1 MKPVIALVGRP
12 NVGKS
17 TLFNYL
23 TKSNNALVANQ
34 PGLTRDRIY
43 GLTKRFDNRYIVI
56 DTGGIAPPD
65 DDSQDQDKMNHL
77 ISNQAWHAIEEADL
91 VCFLVD
97 GRDGL
102 VPQDQEV
109 FKNLR
114 TTNKKV
120 YVLVNKADSGVA
132 NMLSS
137 DFYALGAENVYET
150 SARSGKGVRA
160 LFEKVAEEFPY
171 VEEEPKDVSKYEQEV
186 DGSTDVIKVALVG
199 RPNVGKSTLAN
210 ALIGEER
217 FVTSD
222 IPGTTRD
229 SISANIEKFGTRF
242 ELIDTAGVRRRSKV
256 SDMVEKFSVVKTIQA
271 IEDAHVVILMLDGTK
286 EFAVQDAHL
295 AGMVLESG
303 RAVVVAINKTDI
315 SSLDDRKQI
324 KKGFDLKLRFL
335 EFAEKQFISAKNKEG
350 ITKLM
355 RAAEKAYKSANINVN
370 TSDLNRL
377 LENALESFQPPLVR
391 GRRIKLKYAAQV
403 SSCPPTF
410 AIHGNQIERIPATY
424 KRYLENYFR
433 KSLKLVGTPILLLFK
448 QPDNPYAGKRNKL
461 TPRQEHSRK
470 RMMKKVKKRK

>member
-23 TKSNNALVANQ
+23 TKSNNALVADQ

-65 DDSQDQDKMNHL
+65 VSQDHDNLNHL
-77 ISNQAWHAIEEADL
+77 ISTQAWHAIEEADL

-97 GRDGL
+97 GTEGL

-109 FKNLR
+109 FKKLR
-114 TTNKKV
+114 SSNKKV
-120 YVLVNKADSGVA
+120 FVIVNKADSGFA

-137 DFYALGAENVYET
+137 DFYSLGEEHIYET
-150 SARSGKGVRA
+150 SARSGKGVRT
-160 LFEKVAEEFPY
+160 LFSNIEELFPNI
-171 VEEEPKDVSKYEQEV
+171 EEEAE
-186 DGSTDVIKVALVG
+186 VG

-222 IPGTTRD
+222 VPGTTRD
-229 SISANIEKFGTRF
+229 SISANIEKFGTKF

-256 SDMVEKFSVVKTIQA
+256 SDLVEKFSVVKTIQA

-303 RAVVVAINKTDI
+303 RAVVIAINK
-315 SSLDDRKQI
+315 
-324 KKGFDLKLRFL
+324 FDLKLRFL
-335 EFAEKQFISAKNKEG
+335 EFAEKQFVSAKHKEG

-355 RAAEKAYKSANINVN
+355 RAAARAYKSANVNVGTSEINRM
-370 TSDLNRL
+370 LG
-377 LENALESFQPPLVR
+377 NALESFQPPLVR
-391 GRRIKLKYAAQV
+391 GRRIKLKYVAQV

-410 AIHGNQIERIPATY
+410 AIYGNQIDRIPASY

-433 KSLKLVGTPILLLFK
+433 KSLKLVGTPIQLVFK

-470 RMMKKVKKRK
+470 RLLKKVKKR

>member
-23 TKSNNALVANQ
+23 TKSNNALVADQ

-43 GLTKRFDNRYIVI
+43 GLSKRFDNRYIVI

-65 DDSQDQDKMNHL
+65 ESQDQDNMNHA
-77 ISNQAWHAIEEADL
+77 ISAQAWHAIEEADL

-97 GRDGL
+97 GREGL

-109 FKNLR
+109 FKKLR
-114 TTNKKV
+114 STNKKV
-120 YVLVNKADSGVA
+120 FVLVNKADSGVA

-137 DFYALGAENVYET
+137 DFYSLGAEHVYEI

-160 LFEKVAEEFPY
+160 LFVTVNEQFPNI
-171 VEEEPKDVSKYEQEV
+171 EEEPEE
-186 DGSTDVIKVALVG
+186 DGPSDVIKVALVG

-222 IPGTTRD
+222 VPGTTRD
-229 SISANIEKFGTRF
+229 SISANIEKFGTKF

-295 AGMVLESG
+295 AGMVLQSG

-315 SSLDDRKQI
+315 SSLEDRKEMQ
-324 KKGFDLKLRFL
+324 KGFDLKLRFL
-335 EFAEKQFISAKNKEG
+335 EFAERQFISAKHKEG

-355 RAAEKAYKSANINVN
+355 RGAARAYKSANINVS
-370 TSDLNRL
+370 TSDLNRM
-377 LENALESFQPPLVR
+377 LEGALESFQPPLVR

-433 KSLKLVGTPILLLFK
+433 KSLKLVGTPIQLLFK
-448 QPDNPYAGKRNKL
+448 QPDNPYAGKHNKL

-470 RMMKKVKKRK
+470 RMMKKVKKR

>member
-23 TKSNNALVANQ
+23 TKSNNALVADQ

-43 GLTKRFDNRYIVI
+43 GLSKRFDNRYIVI

-65 DDSQDQDKMNHL
+65 ESQDQDNMNHA
-77 ISNQAWHAIEEADL
+77 ISAQAWHAIEEADL

-97 GRDGL
+97 GREGL
-102 VPQDQEV
+102 VIQDQEV
-109 FKNLR
+109 FKKLR
-114 TTNKKV
+114 STNKKV
-120 YVLVNKADSGVA
+120 FVLVNKADSGVA
-132 NMLSS
+132 NILSS
-137 DFYALGAENVYET
+137 DFYSLGAEHVYET

-160 LFEKVAEEFPY
+160 LFSNIDEQFPHI
-171 VEEEPKDVSKYEQEV
+171 EEEPEE
-186 DGSTDVIKVALVG
+186 DGPSDVIKVALVG

-222 IPGTTRD
+222 VPGTTRD
-229 SISANIEKFGTRF
+229 SISANIEKFGTKF

-295 AGMVLESG
+295 AGMVLQSG

-315 SSLDDRKQI
+315 SSLEDRKEMQ
-324 KKGFDLKLRFL
+324 KGFDLKLRFL
-335 EFAEKQFISAKNKEG
+335 EFAERQFISAKHKEG

-355 RAAEKAYKSANINVN
+355 RGAARAYKSANINVS
-370 TSDLNRL
+370 TSDLNRM
-377 LENALESFQPPLVR
+377 LEGALESFQPPLVR

-433 KSLKLVGTPILLLFK
+433 KSLKLVGTPIQLLFK

-470 RMMKKVKKRK
+470 RMMKKVKKR

>member
-1 MKPVIALVGRP
+1 MNPVIALVGRP

-23 TKSNNALVANQ
+23 TKTNNALVADQ

-43 GLTKRFDNRYIVI
+43 GLSKRFDNRYIVI

-65 DDSQDQDKMNHL
+65 ESQDQDNMNHA
-77 ISNQAWHAIEEADL
+77 ISAQAWHAIEEADL

-97 GRDGL
+97 GREGL
-102 VPQDQEV
+102 VLQDQEV
-109 FKNLR
+109 FKKLR
-114 TTNKKV
+114 STNKKIF
-120 YVLVNKADSGVA
+120 VLVNKADSGVA

-137 DFYALGAENVYET
+137 DFYSLGAEHVYET

-160 LFEKVAEEFPY
+160 LFANIDEQFPHI
-171 VEEEPKDVSKYEQEV
+171 EEEPEE
-186 DGSTDVIKVALVG
+186 DGPSDVIKVALVG

-222 IPGTTRD
+222 VPGTTRD
-229 SISANIEKFGTRF
+229 SISANIEKFGTKF

-295 AGMVLESG
+295 AGMVLQSG

-315 SSLDDRKQI
+315 SSLEDRKEMQ
-324 KKGFDLKLRFL
+324 KGFDLKLRFL
-335 EFAEKQFISAKNKEG
+335 EFAERQFISAKHKEG

-355 RAAEKAYKSANINVN
+355 RGAARAYKSANINVS
-370 TSDLNRL
+370 TSDLNRM
-377 LENALESFQPPLVR
+377 LEGALESFQPPLVR

-433 KSLKLVGTPILLLFK
+433 KSLKLVGTPIQLLFK

-470 RMMKKVKKRK
+470 RMMKKVKKR

>member
-23 TKSNNALVANQ
+23 TKSNTALVADQ

-43 GLTKRFDNRYIVI
+43 GVTRRFDDRYIVI

-65 DDSQDQDKMNHL
+65 DSIDQNKINIS
-77 ISNQAWHAIEEADL
+77 ISNQAWLAIEEADL

-97 GRDGL
+97 GIEGL

-109 FKNLR
+109 FSKLR
-114 TTNKKV
+114 NANKKTII
-120 YVLVNKADSGVA
+120 LVNKADAGMQSL
-132 NMLSS
+132 LSS
-137 DFYALGAENVYET
+137 DFYSLGAEHVYEI
-150 SARSGKGVRA
+150 SAKSGKGVRS
-160 LFEKVAEEFPY
+160 LFDELDEQFPVIEETEEESEKV
-171 VEEEPKDVSKYEQEV
+171 K
-186 DGSTDVIKVALVG
+186 VIKVALVG

-217 FVTSD
+217 FVTSN

-229 SISANIEKFGTRF
+229 SISARIEKFGTQF

-256 SDMVEKFSVVKTIQA
+256 LNMVEKFSVVKTIQA
-271 IEDAHVVILMLDGTK
+271 IENAHVVILMLDGTQ
-286 EFAVQDAHL
+286 EFAEQDARL

-303 RAVVVAINKTDI
+303 RAVVVAINKMDA
-315 SSLDDRKQI
+315 SSIEDRKQMQ
-324 KKGFDLKLRFL
+324 KGFDLKLRFL
-335 EFAEKQFISAKNKEG
+335 EYAEKLFISAKNKEG
-350 ITKLM
+350 ITKLL
-355 RAAEKAYKSANINVN
+355 RAAVRAYKSSNIEI
-370 TSDLNRL
+370 TTAEINRM

-391 GRRIKLKYAAQV
+391 GRRIRLKYAAQV
-403 SSCPPTF
+403 GKNPPTI
-410 AIHGNQIERIPATY
+410 AIHGNQIGRIPGSY

-433 KSLKLVGTPILLLFK
+433 KTLKLVGTPILLVFK

-461 TPRQEHSRK
+461 TPRQQRSRK
-470 RMMKKVKKRK
+470 KMLKKVKRK

>member
-23 TKSNNALVANQ
+23 TKSNNALVADQ

-43 GLTKRFDNRYIVI
+43 GVTQRFDDRYIVI

-65 DDSQDQDKMNHL
+65 DSKDQDKINHA
-77 ISNQAWHAIEEADL
+77 ISNQAWLAIEEADV

-97 GRDGL
+97 GTEGL
-102 VPQDQEV
+102 VPQDQEI
-109 FKNLR
+109 FAKLR
-114 TTNKKV
+114 SANKKTTV
-120 YVLVNKADSGVA
+120 IVNKADAGA
-132 NMLSS
+132 DNMLSS
-137 DFYALGAENVYET
+137 DFYSLGAEHVYEI
-150 SARSGKGVRA
+150 SAKSGKGVRA
-160 LFEKVAEEFPY
+160 LFEKLDEQFSSIAEA
-171 VEEEPKDVSKYEQEV
+171 VEESEYSNA
-186 DGSTDVIKVALVG
+186 IKVAFVG

-217 FVTSD
+217 FVTSN

-229 SISANIEKFGTRF
+229 SISARIEKFGTEF

-256 SDMVEKFSVVKTIQA
+256 QDMVEKFSVVKTIQA
-271 IEDAHVVILMLDGTK
+271 IENAHVVILILDGTQ
-286 EFAVQDAHL
+286 EFAEQDARL

-303 RAVVVAINKTDI
+303 RAVVVAINKIDI
-315 SSLDDRKQI
+315 SSNEDRKQI
-324 KKGFDLKLRFL
+324 QKGFDLKLRFL
-335 EFAEKQFISAKNKEG
+335 EYAERLFISAKHKEG
-350 ITKLM
+350 ITKLL
-355 RAAEKAYKSANINVN
+355 RAAVRAYKSSNVEVG
-370 TSDLNRL
+370 TAELNRM

-403 SSCPPTF
+403 GTNPPTI
-410 AIHGNQIERIPATY
+410 AIHGNQIGRIPGSY

-433 KSLKLVGTPILLLFK
+433 KVLKLVGTPILLVFK

-461 TPRQEHSRK
+461 TPRQERSKK
-470 RMMKKVKKRK
+470 RMLKKVKRK

>member
-23 TKSNNALVANQ
+23 TKSNNALVADQ

-43 GLTKRFDNRYIVI
+43 GVSKRFDNRYIVI
-56 DTGGIAPPD
+56 DTGGIAPPNE
-65 DDSQDQDKMNHL
+65 SLDQNNMNHA
-77 ISNQAWHAIEEADL
+77 ISVQAWHAIEEADL

-97 GRDGL
+97 GREGL
-102 VPQDQEV
+102 VSQDQEV
-109 FKNLR
+109 FKKLR
-114 TTNKKV
+114 STNKKV
-120 YVLVNKADSGVA
+120 FVLVNKADSGVA

-137 DFYALGAENVYET
+137 DFYSLGAEHVYET
-150 SARSGKGVRA
+150 SAKSGKGVRA
-160 LFEKVAEEFPY
+160 LFVTIDEQFPHI
-171 VEEEPKDVSKYEQEV
+171 EEEPEE
-186 DGSTDVIKVALVG
+186 DGPSDVIKVALVG

-222 IPGTTRD
+222 VPGTTRD
-229 SISANIEKFGTRF
+229 SISANIEKFGTKF

-295 AGMVLESG
+295 AGMVLQSG
-303 RAVVVAINKTDI
+303 RAVVIAINKTDI
-315 SSLDDRKQI
+315 SSLEDRKEIQ
-324 KKGFDLKLRFL
+324 KGFDLKLRFL
-335 EFAEKQFISAKNKEG
+335 EFAERQFISAKHKEG

-355 RAAEKAYKSANINVN
+355 RGAARAYKSANINVS
-370 TSDLNRL
+370 TSDLNRM
-377 LENALESFQPPLVR
+377 LEGALESFQPPLVR
-391 GRRIKLKYAAQV
+391 GRRIKLKYVAQV

-433 KSLKLVGTPILLLFK
+433 KSLKLVGTPIQLLFK

-470 RMMKKVKKRK
+470 RLLKKVKR

>member
-23 TKSNNALVANQ
+23 TRSNNALVADQ

-56 DTGGIAPPD
+56 DTGGIAPSD
-65 DDSQDQDKMNHL
+65 ASQDQDNMNHA
-77 ISNQAWHAIEEADL
+77 ISKQAWHAIEEADL

-97 GRDGL
+97 GAEGL

-109 FKNLR
+109 FKKLR
-114 TTNKKV
+114 STNKKV
-120 YVLVNKADSGVA
+120 FILVNKADSGIT
-132 NMLSS
+132 NMLAS
-137 DFYALGAENVYET
+137 DFYSLGAEHVFET

-160 LFEKVAEEFPY
+160 LFTKIEEQFPRIEKESEN
-171 VEEEPKDVSKYEQEV
+171 
-186 DGSTDVIKVALVG
+186 DGSSDVVKVALVG

-229 SISANIEKFGTRF
+229 SISVQIEKFGTKF

-271 IEDAHVVILMLDGTK
+271 IENAHVVILMLDGTN

-303 RAVVVAINKTDI
+303 RAVVIAINKSDVST
-315 SSLDDRKQI
+315 LEDRKEML
-324 KKGFDLKLRFL
+324 KGFDLKLRFL
-335 EFAEKQFISAKNKEG
+335 EFAERHFVSAKHKEG

-355 RAAEKAYKSANINVN
+355 RAARRAHKSANVNVS
-370 TSDLNRL
+370 TGELNRM
-377 LENALESFQPPLVR
+377 LESALESFQPPLVR
-391 GRRIKLKYAAQV
+391 GRRIKLKYATQV
-403 SSCPPTF
+403 SSFPPTF
-410 AIHGNQIERIPATY
+410 AIHGNQIGRIPVSY

-433 KSLKLVGTPILLLFK
+433 KTLKLVGTPIQLVFK

-461 TPRQEHSRK
+461 TPRQEYSRK
-470 RMMKKVKKRK
+470 CLLKKVKK

>member
-23 TKSNNALVANQ
+23 TKSNNALVADQ

-43 GLTKRFDNRYIVI
+43 GLTKRFNNRFIVI

-65 DDSQDQDKMNHL
+65 DSHDQENMNHA
-77 ISNQAWHAIEEADL
+77 ISAQAWHAIEEADL

-97 GRDGL
+97 GKEGL

-109 FKNLR
+109 YKKLR
-114 TTNKKV
+114 ATNKKV
-120 YVLVNKADSGVA
+120 YVLVNKADSGVD

-137 DFYALGAENVYET
+137 DFFSLGAKHIYET

-160 LFEKVAEEFPY
+160 LFSKLDKEFPDVAEDL
-171 VEEEPKDVSKYEQEV
+171 EEG
-186 DGSTDVIKVALVG
+186 GSTGAIKVALVG

-229 SISANIEKFGTRF
+229 SISANIEKFGTKF

-256 SDMVEKFSVVKTIQA
+256 NDMVEKFSVVKTIQA

-303 RAVVVAINKTDI
+303 RAVVIAINKTDI
-315 SSLDDRKQI
+315 SSLEDRKEIQ
-324 KKGFDLKLRFL
+324 KGFDLKLRFL
-335 EFAEKQFISAKNKEG
+335 EFADRQYISAKKNEG

-355 RAAEKAYKSANINVN
+355 RRAARAYQSANINVS
-370 TSDLNRL
+370 TADLNRM
-377 LENALESFQPPLVR
+377 LESALESFQPPLVR

-403 SSCPPTF
+403 STCPPTF
-410 AIHGNQIERIPATY
+410 AIHGNQIDRVPATY

-433 KSLKLVGTPILLLFK
+433 KSLKLVGTPIQLSFK
-448 QPDNPYAGKRNKL
+448 QPDNPYAGRHNKL

-470 RMMKKVKKRK
+470 RMMKKVKKR

>member
-23 TKSNNALVANQ
+23 TKSNNALVADQ

-43 GLTKRFDNRYIVI
+43 GLTKRFNNRFIVI

-65 DDSQDQDKMNHL
+65 DSQDQDNINQA
-77 ISNQAWHAIEEADL
+77 ISAQAWHAIEEADL
-91 VCFLVD
+91 VFFLVD

-102 VPQDQEV
+102 IPQDQDV
-109 FKNLR
+109 YKKLR
-114 TTNKKV
+114 ATHKKV
-120 YVLVNKADSGVA
+120 YVLVNKADSGVD

-137 DFYALGAENVYET
+137 DFYSLGAQHIYET

-160 LFEKVAEEFPY
+160 VFAELDSEFPLIEDED
-171 VEEEPKDVSKYEQEV
+171 EETGPSN
-186 DGSTDVIKVALVG
+186 VIKVALVG

-229 SISANIEKFGTRF
+229 SISANIEKFGTKF

-256 SDMVEKFSVVKTIQA
+256 NDMVEKFSVVKTIQA

-303 RAVVVAINKTDI
+303 RAVVIAINKTDI
-315 SSLDDRKQI
+315 SSLEDRKEIQ
-324 KKGFDLKLRFL
+324 KGFDLKLRFL
-335 EFAEKQFISAKNKEG
+335 DFADKQFISAKHREG

-355 RAAEKAYKSANINVN
+355 RTVARAYQSANVNVS
-370 TSDLNRL
+370 TADLNRM
-377 LENALESFQPPLVR
+377 LEGALESFQPPLVR

-410 AIHGNQIERIPATY
+410 AIHGNQIDRIPPTY

-433 KSLKLVGTPILLLFK
+433 KSLKLVGTPIQLLFK
-448 QPDNPYAGKRNKL
+448 QPDNPYAGRHNKL

-470 RMMKKVKKRK
+470 RMLRKVKKR

>member
-23 TKSNNALVANQ
+23 TKSNNALVADQ

-43 GLTKRFDNRYIVI
+43 GLTKRFNNRFIVI
-56 DTGGIAPPD
+56 DTGGIAPPN
-65 DDSQDQDKMNHL
+65 DSQDKDNMNHA
-77 ISNQAWHAIEEADL
+77 ISTQAWHAIEEADL

-109 FKNLR
+109 YKKLR

-120 YVLVNKADSGVA
+120 YVLVNKADSGIE

-137 DFYALGAENVYET
+137 DFYALGTKHIYET

-160 LFEKVAEEFPY
+160 LFSKLDEEFPHI
-171 VEEEPKDVSKYEQEV
+171 EEEQEES
-186 DGSTDVIKVALVG
+186 GPSNAIKVALVG

-229 SISANIEKFGTRF
+229 SISASIEKFGTNF

-256 SDMVEKFSVVKTIQA
+256 NDMVEKFSVVKTIQA

-315 SSLDDRKQI
+315 SSVDDRKAIQ
-324 KKGFDLKLRFL
+324 KGFDLKLRFL
-335 EFAEKQFISAKNKEG
+335 EFAERQFISAKNKEG

-355 RAAEKAYKSANINVN
+355 RTAARAYHSANVNVN
-370 TSDLNRL
+370 TADLNRM
-377 LENALESFQPPLVR
+377 LEGALESFQPPLVR
-391 GRRIKLKYAAQV
+391 GRRIKLKYAAQI

-433 KSLKLVGTPILLLFK
+433 KSLKLVGTPIQLLFK
-448 QPDNPYAGKRNKL
+448 QPDNPYAGRHNKL

-470 RMMKKVKKRK
+470 RMLKKVKKR

>member
-1 MKPVIALVGRP
+1 MKPIIALVGRP

-23 TKSNNALVANQ
+23 TKSNNALVADI

-43 GLTKRFDNRYIVI
+43 GVTRRFDDRYIVI
-56 DTGGIAPPD
+56 DTGGIAP
-65 DDSQDQDKMNHL
+65 QDNLSEQDNMNHA

-97 GRDGL
+97 GKEGL
-102 VPQDQEV
+102 VLQDQEV
-109 FKNLR
+109 FKKLR
-114 TTNKKV
+114 AANKKV
-120 YVLVNKADSGVA
+120 FVLVNKADSSTA
-132 NMLSS
+132 NMLAS
-137 DFYALGAENVYET
+137 DFYSLGAEHVFET
-150 SARSGKGVRA
+150 SAKSGKGVRD
-160 LFEKVAEEFPY
+160 LFEKVDEQFPL
-171 VEEEPKDVSKYEQEV
+171 VEKEPEEEGPSDI
-186 DGSTDVIKVALVG
+186 IKVALVG

-229 SISANIEKFGTRF
+229 SISANIEKFGTKF

-256 SDMVEKFSVVKTIQA
+256 NDMVEKFSVVKTIQA
-271 IEDAHVVILMLDGTK
+271 IEDAHVVILLLDGTK

-303 RAVVVAINKTDI
+303 RAVVVAINKSDI
-315 SSLDDRKQI
+315 SSNENRKEIQ
-324 KKGFDLKLRFL
+324 KGFDLKLRFL
-335 EFAEKQFISAKNKEG
+335 EFAERIYISAKHKEG

-355 RAAEKAYKSANINVN
+355 RAAARAYKSANVNVGTADIN
-370 TSDLNRL
+370 RM

-410 AIHGNQIERIPATY
+410 AIHGNQISRIPATY

-433 KSLKLVGTPILLLFK
+433 KTLRLVGTPIQLVFK
-448 QPDNPYAGKRNKL
+448 QPDNPYAGRRNKL
-461 TPRQEHSRK
+461 TPRQQQSRK
-470 RMMKKVKKRK
+470 RLMKKVKKKK

>member
-65 DDSQDQDKMNHL
+65 DESQDQDKINHL

-109 FKNLR
+109 FKKLR
-114 TTNKKV
+114 ATNKKV
-120 YVLVNKADSGVA
+120 FILVNKADSGVA

-137 DFYALGAENVYET
+137 DFYALGAEHVYET
-150 SARSGKGVRA
+150 SAKSGKGVRA
-160 LFEKVAEEFPY
+160 LFEKVEKEFPD
-171 VEEEPKDVSKYEQEV
+171 VEEEMHE
-186 DGSTDVIKVALVG
+186 DGPSDVIKVALVG

-229 SISANIEKFGTRF
+229 SISANIEKFGTKF

-271 IEDAHVVILMLDGTK
+271 IEDSHVVILMLDGTK

-335 EFAEKQFISAKNKEG
+335 EFAERQFISAKHKEG

-355 RAAEKAYKSANINVN
+355 RAAEKAYKSANINVS
-370 TSDLNRL
+370 TSDLNRM

-433 KSLKLVGTPILLLFK
+433 KSLKLVGTPIQLLFK
-448 QPDNPYAGKRNKL
+448 QPDNPYAGRHNKL

-470 RMMKKVKKRK
+470 RMMKKVKKR

>member
-23 TKSNNALVANQ
+23 TKTNNALVADQ

-65 DDSQDQDKMNHL
+65 ESQDQDNMNHA
-77 ISNQAWHAIEEADL
+77 ISAQAWHAIEEADL

-97 GRDGL
+97 GADGL

-109 FKNLR
+109 FKKLR
-114 TTNKKV
+114 STNKKIF
-120 YVLVNKADSGVA
+120 VLVNKADSGVA

-137 DFYALGAENVYET
+137 DFYALGAEHIYET
-150 SARSGKGVRA
+150 SARSGKGIRS
-160 LFEKVAEEFPY
+160 LFAKIDEEFSSLQDEP
-171 VEEEPKDVSKYEQEV
+171 EE
-186 DGSTDVIKVALVG
+186 DGPSDLIKVALVG

-229 SISANIEKFGTRF
+229 SISANLEKFGTKF

-315 SSLDDRKQI
+315 SSLEDRKEMQ
-324 KKGFDLKLRFL
+324 KGFDLKLRFL
-335 EFAEKQFISAKNKEG
+335 EFAERLFVSAKHKEG

-355 RAAEKAYKSANINVN
+355 RAATRAYKSANINVG
-370 TSDLNRL
+370 TADLNRM
-377 LENALESFQPPLVR
+377 LEGAIESFQPPLVR

-433 KSLKLVGTPILLLFK
+433 KSLKLVGTPIKLVFK

>member
-1 MKPVIALVGRP
+1 MNPVIALVGRP

-23 TKSNNALVANQ
+23 TKTNNALVADQ

-43 GLTKRFDNRYIVI
+43 GLSKRFDNRYIVI

-65 DDSQDQDKMNHL
+65 ESQDQDNMNHA
-77 ISNQAWHAIEEADL
+77 ISAQAWHAIEEADL

-97 GRDGL
+97 GREGL
-102 VPQDQEV
+102 VLQDQEV
-109 FKNLR
+109 FKKLR
-114 TTNKKV
+114 STNKKIF
-120 YVLVNKADSGVA
+120 VLVNKADSGVA

-137 DFYALGAENVYET
+137 DFYSLGAEHVYET

-160 LFEKVAEEFPY
+160 LFANIDEQFPHI
-171 VEEEPKDVSKYEQEV
+171 EEEPEE
-186 DGSTDVIKVALVG
+186 DGPSDVIKVALVG

-222 IPGTTRD
+222 VPGTTRD
-229 SISANIEKFGTRF
+229 SISANIEKFGTKF

-295 AGMVLESG
+295 AGMVLQSG

-315 SSLDDRKQI
+315 SSLEDRKEMQ
-324 KKGFDLKLRFL
+324 KGFDLKLRFL
-335 EFAEKQFISAKNKEG
+335 EFAERQFISAKHKEG

-355 RAAEKAYKSANINVN
+355 RGVARAYKSANVNVS
-370 TSDLNRL
+370 TSDLNRM
-377 LENALESFQPPLVR
+377 LEGALESFQPPLVR

-433 KSLKLVGTPILLLFK
+433 KSLKLVGTPIQLLFK

-470 RMMKKVKKRK
+470 RMMKKVKKR

>member
-65 DDSQDQDKMNHL
+65 DESQDQDKMNHL
-77 ISNQAWHAIEEADL
+77 ISNQAWHAIEEADF

-109 FKNLR
+109 FKKLR
-114 TTNKKV
+114 STNKKV

-150 SARSGKGVRA
+150 SARSGKGVRT
-160 LFEKVAEEFPY
+160 LFEKIEEEFPY
-171 VEEEPKDVSKYEQEV
+171 AKEEPKDGQEE
-186 DGSTDVIKVALVG
+186 DGLNDVIKVALVG

-222 IPGTTRD
+222 VPGTTRD
-229 SISANIEKFGTRF
+229 SISANIEKFGTKF

-295 AGMVLESG
+295 AGMILESG

-315 SSLDDRKQI
+315 SSLEDRKEM

-335 EFAEKQFISAKNKEG
+335 EFAERQFISAKHKEG

-355 RAAEKAYKSANINVN
+355 RAAEKAYKSANVNVS
-370 TSDLNRL
+370 TSDLNRM

-410 AIHGNQIERIPATY
+410 AVHGNQIERIPASY

-433 KSLKLVGTPILLLFK
+433 KSLKLVGTPIQLLFK
-448 QPDNPYAGKRNKL
+448 QPDNPYAGRHNKL
-461 TPRQEHSRK
+461 TPRQAHSRK
-470 RMMKKVKKRK
+470 RMMKKVKKR